1 MWQNKFNG
9 VVGLWVVAL
18 AFLGFSDSTQR
29 ILLVLSGLAV
39 AIASFWGKSFIKPTE
54 ELIGD
59 IQEEHHD
66 HSHNENQQQDSLE
79 QPSSDKQS

>member
-9 VVGLWVVAL
+9 VMGLWVVAL

-54 ELIGD
+54 ELLGD
-59 IQEEHHD
+59 IQEEHRVHL
-66 HSHNENQQQDSLE
+66 HNENQQQDSLE